1 MTSQNTAIEKEILRL
16 SYLIALSRAELFD
29 LIVAKKPPS
38 AYEDIATALGIM
50 IMQKFALQS
59 GHYEELPYNIKQL

>member
-29 LIVAKKPPS
+29 LIVAQKPPS
-38 AYEDIATALGIM
+38 AYEHIATELGIM
-50 IMQKFALQS
+50 IVQKFALLS